1 MTGALVQIAYRNW
14 ITVAHLT
21 FSRRGINRESRT
33 SDLLYQQF
41 NLYLQPDLSWSNP
54 LVSSFRLFSL
64 TFQMQRK
71 PVQIQISFFENFE
84 KKNDFDRV
92 TIEDKDEWEMQMHFH
107 FLSEFAKAWPLCR
120 VELTDQNYRFDFRC
134 LLSAKKA

>member
-1 MTGALVQIAYRNW
+1 
-14 ITVAHLT
+14 
-21 FSRRGINRESRT
+21 
-33 SDLLYQQF
+33 
-41 NLYLQPDLSWSNP
+41 
-54 LVSSFRLFSL
+54 
-64 TFQMQRK
+64 MQRK

-120 VELTDQNYRFDFRC
+120 VELTDHNYQFDFRC
-134 LLSAKKA
+134 LLAAKNAEFPDRESHGLTIIYSIDQS